1 MAKRFIQVV
10 FITMPTPAPAGRRPR
25 VRLRSTTIAYR
36 NHRDDT
42 KTRDAPPASPRSR
55 VDGRGHAAGR
65 SLPPPSPPARAP
77 IRYRALATTRRV
89 SAMLDRPP
97 TRIFRCRRRRP
108 SVRCPRVPRATAPS
122 RSRIFPDDIPGR
134 NPLSTRPVLSLTPPP
149 LVCGSII
156 CNLAGYDG
164 PPPPKSSVALRPR
177 ETRAVSPLLGRSAPI
192 EKRAIPPARREGF
205 CPSNGPCADAPSR
218 KALPVPPS

>member
-108 SVRCPRVPRATAPS
+108 SVCCPRVPRATAPS

-149 LVCGSII
+149 SR
-156 CNLAGYDG
+156 
-164 PPPPKSSVALRPR
+164 LRIDHLQPCRLRRSAAPEIVRRSPSQRDARRLSAPR
-177 ETRAVSPLLGRSAPI
+177 EERA
-192 EKRAIPPARREGF
+192 
-205 CPSNGPCADAPSR
+205 DR
-218 KALPVPPS
+218 KARHPSSS

>member
-1 MAKRFIQVV
+1 
-10 FITMPTPAPAGRRPR
+10 MPTPAPAGRRPR

-108 SVRCPRVPRATAPS
+108 SVCCPRVPRATAPS

-149 LVCGSII
+149 LSFADRSFATLPATMVR
-156 CNLAGYDG
+156 
-164 PPPPKSSVALRPR
+164 RPR
-177 ETRAVSPLLGRSAPI
+177 NRPLLSVPERRTPSLRSSGG
-192 EKRAIPPARREGF
+192 ARR
-205 CPSNGPCADAPSR
+205 
-218 KALPVPPS
+218 

>member
-10 FITMPTPAPAGRRPR
+10 FITMPTLAPAGRRPR

-77 IRYRALATTRRV
+77 IQYRALATTRRV

-97 TRIFRCRRRRP
+97 TRIFRCRRHRL
-108 SVRCPRVPRATAPS
+108 SVRCLRVPRATAPS

-134 NPLSTRPVLSLTPPP
+134 NPLSTRPVLSLTPPLLSFADRSFATLP
-149 LVCGSII
+149 ATTVR
-156 CNLAGYDG
+156 
-164 PPPPKSSVALRPR
+164 RPR
-177 ETRAVSPLLGRSAPI
+177 NRPSLSVPE
-192 EKRAIPPARREGF
+192 RR
-205 CPSNGPCADAPSR
+205 APSLR
-218 KALPVPPS
+218 SSGGARQ

>member
-1 MAKRFIQVV
+1 
-10 FITMPTPAPAGRRPR
+10 MPTPAPAGRRPR

-42 KTRDAPPASPRSR
+42 KTRDAPPASPRFR
-55 VDGRGHAAGR
+55 VDGTFAPPA
-65 SLPPPSPPARAP
+65 LPPRARAP

-108 SVRCPRVPRATAPS
+108 SVCCPRVPRATAPS

-149 LVCGSII
+149 SR
-156 CNLAGYDG
+156 
-164 PPPPKSSVALRPR
+164 LRIDHLQPCRLRRSAAPEIVRRSPSQRDARRLSAPR
-177 ETRAVSPLLGRSAPI
+177 EERA
-192 EKRAIPPARREGF
+192 
-205 CPSNGPCADAPSR
+205 NR
-218 KALPVPPS
+218 KARHPSSS